1 MLLALTHSLHPIPPL
16 HPTEQA
22 QWQTK
27 QNLARQPSTNTLMP
41 PTFLLLFLLKHLVL
55 LGQKHSIF
63 SGRFPNASELIPE
76 RPYPFN
82 ILFKGSRL
90 LSKEVMLYLFW
101 AQCSNFQ
108 SPMTL
113 FFLNV
118 LIILIILFIIFILFI
133 VYIYII
139 LFNCN
144 ICVHM
149 LNLCI

>member
-1 MLLALTHSLHPIPPL
+1 MLLALTHSLHLIPPL
-16 HPTEQA
+16 HSTEQA

-41 PTFLLLFLLKHLVL
+41 PTFLLLFLLKHLAL
-55 LGQKHSIF
+55 LGQKPSIF

-90 LSKEVMLYLFW
+90 LFKEVMLYLFW
-101 AQCSNFQ
+101 ALCSNLQ

-113 FFLNV
+113 FIFILNV
-118 LIILIILFIIFILFI
+118 LNILIILFIIFILFI
-133 VYIYII
+133 VYIYYFIQ
-139 LFNCN
+139 L
-144 ICVHM
+144 
-149 LNLCI
+149 